1 MTTETAL
8 DLSEMDPAE
17 WRVLVS
23 DTVYGPYTL
32 GQMVGFIAEKRVGPG
47 TQVAEG
53 DGGAFL
59 PAQQHHPLVR
69 HLKEALRPSS
79 QPETADEA
87 SNYLIIAK
95 LSGTGETQLVSAMN
109 RLGKFAEIMPGVW
122 ALRSSVKHAR
132 LREQLNQTIT
142 SADQVMIA
150 NASTGRLA
158 WLNLG
163 PEADVHIRRVW
174 NADLD

>member
-1 MTTETAL
+1 MSSETAL
-8 DLSEMDPAE
+8 DLSEVDPPE
-17 WRVLVS
+17 WHVLVNG
-23 DTVYGPYTL
+23 TVYGPYTL
-32 GQMVGFIAEKRVGPG
+32 GQMQGFIGERRIGPG

-59 PAQQHHPLVR
+59 PAEQHRPLIPALKDM
-69 HLKEALRPSS
+69 HLSSTKAEPSAE
-79 QPETADEA
+79 P

-95 LSGTGETQLVSAMN
+95 LTGTGEMQLISAIN

-122 ALRSSVKHAR
+122 ALRSSVKQAKLRER
-132 LREQLNQTIT
+132 LRQTVT

-158 WLNLG
+158 WFNLG

-174 NADLD
+174 DADLD